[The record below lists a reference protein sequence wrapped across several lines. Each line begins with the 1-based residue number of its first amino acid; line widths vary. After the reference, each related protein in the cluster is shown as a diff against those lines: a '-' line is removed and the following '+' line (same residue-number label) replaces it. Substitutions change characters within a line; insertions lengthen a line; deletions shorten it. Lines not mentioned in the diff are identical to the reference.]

1 MADFEHAIRDAGAV
15 IEARTGRNLVAAL
28 LIGSG
33 LGAIF
38 IFSLIVDKQYFMLF
52 LAVFIGFGT
61 WELATISRTESRH
74 VPRIPILIAALA
86 MVPTTYYFGAL
97 GQLLTLAAGIG
108 FTIVWHAIQRGLSK
122 STVTDRDMIMSA
134 FTLAYVPFLVSFAL
148 IMTARDGGEW
158 WTLGT
163 MIIIA
168 SIDTGAFATGLMFG
182 RHPMAPKISPKKTW
196 EGFAGSVVF
205 ALIAGFIIATQMI
218 HIDWWWGMLFGLIL
232 VGTATAGDLIESLI
246 KRELG
251 TKDASHLLPGHGGFL
266 DRLDSVLPSMFAA
279 SVFAVLFS

>member
-1 MADFEHAIRDAGAV
+1 MSDFEHAIRDAGAV

-28 LIGSG
+28 LIGSA
-33 LGAIF
+33 LGAVF
-38 IFSLIVDKQYFMLF
+38 ICSLIFDKQYFMVF

-108 FTIVWHAIQRGLSK
+108 FTIVWHAIQRGFSK

-134 FTLAYVPFLVSFAL
+134 FTLAYVPFLVSFTL

-168 SIDTGAFATGLMFG
+168 SIDTGAYATGLLFG

-205 ALIAGFIIATQMI
+205 ALVAGYIIATQMI
-218 HIDWWWGMLFGLIL
+218 FIPWWWGMLFGLIM
-232 VGTATAGDLIESLI
+232 VGTATTGDLIESLI
-246 KRELG
+246 KREIG

-266 DRLDSVLPSMFAA
+266 DRLDSVLPSMFVA
-279 SVFAVLFS
+279 SVFAGFFS

>member
-1 MADFEHAIRDAGAV
+1 MSDFEHAIRDAGAV

-28 LIGSG
+28 VIGSG

-38 IFSLIVDKQYFMLF
+38 VFSLIIDKQFFMAF
-52 LAVFIGFGT
+52 LAIFIGFGT
-61 WELATISRTESRH
+61 WELATISRTNERH

-108 FTIVWHAIQRGLSK
+108 FTIVWHAIQRWLSK

-134 FTLAYVPFLVSFAL
+134 FTLAYVPFLVSFSL
-148 IMTARDGGEW
+148 LMTARDGGEW

-168 SIDTGAFATGLMFG
+168 SIDTGAFATGLIFG
-182 RHPMAPKISPKKTW
+182 KHPMAPKISPKKTW
-196 EGFAGSVVF
+196 EGFAGSIVF
-205 ALIAGFIIATQMI
+205 ALTAGIIIANTMI
-218 HIDWWWGMLFGLIL
+218 HIDWWWGAVFALIL
-232 VGTATAGDLIESLI
+232 VATATTGDLIESLI

-251 TKDASHLLPGHGGFL
+251 TKDASSLLPGHGGFL
-266 DRLDSVLPSMFAA
+266 DRLDSVLPSMFVA
-279 SVFAVLFS
+279 SVFAIFFS

>member
-1 MADFEHAIRDAGAV
+1 MADLEHAIRDAGAV

-28 LIGSG
+28 LIGSA
-33 LGAIF
+33 LGAVF
-38 IFSLIVDKQYFMLF
+38 ICSLVFDKQYFMLF

-61 WELATISRTESRH
+61 WELATISRTDKRH

-134 FTLAYVPFLVSFAL
+134 FTLAYVPFLVTFTL

-168 SIDTGAFATGLMFG
+168 SIDTGAYATGLLFG

-196 EGFAGSVVF
+196 EGFAGSIVF
-205 ALIAGFIIATQMI
+205 ALAAGYIIATQMI
-218 HIDWWWGMLFGLIL
+218 FIPWWWGMLFGLIL
-232 VGTATAGDLIESLI
+232 VGTATTGDLIESLI
-246 KRELG
+246 KREIG

-266 DRLDSVLPSMFAA
+266 DRLDSVLPSMFVA
-279 SVFAVLFS
+279 SVFAAFFS

>member
-1 MADFEHAIRDAGAV
+1 MSDFEHAIRDAGAV

-28 LIGSG
+28 LIGSA
-33 LGAIF
+33 LGAVF
-38 IFSLIVDKQYFMLF
+38 ICSLIFDKQYFMVF

-61 WELATISRTESRH
+61 WELATISRTDKRH

-108 FTIVWHAIQRGLSK
+108 FTIVWHAIQRGFSK

-134 FTLAYVPFLVSFAL
+134 FTLSYVPFLVSFTL

-168 SIDTGAFATGLMFG
+168 SIDTGAYATGLLFG

-205 ALIAGFIIATQMI
+205 ALVAGYIIATQMI
-218 HIDWWWGMLFGLIL
+218 FIPWWWGMLFGLIM
-232 VGTATAGDLIESLI
+232 VGTATTGDLIESLI
-246 KRELG
+246 KREIG

-266 DRLDSVLPSMFAA
+266 DRLDSVLPSMFVA
-279 SVFAVLFS
+279 SVFAGFFS

>member
-1 MADFEHAIRDAGAV
+1 MSDLEHAIRDAGAA

-28 LIGSG
+28 TIGSG
-33 LGAIF
+33 LGVVF
-38 IFSLIVDKQYFMLF
+38 IFSLIVDKQFFMAF

-61 WELATISRTESRH
+61 WELATISRTGKRH
-74 VPRIPILIAALA
+74 VPRIPILMSALA
-86 MVPTTYYFGAL
+86 MVPATYYFGAL

-108 FTIVWHAIQRGLSK
+108 FTIVWHAIQRWLSK

-134 FTLAYVPFLVSFAL
+134 FTLAYVPFLVSFSL

-158 WTLGT
+158 WTLGS

-182 RHPMAPKISPKKTW
+182 KTPMAPKISPKKTW
-196 EGFAGSVVF
+196 EGFAGSIVF
-205 ALIAGFIIATQMI
+205 ALTAGIIIANTMI
-218 HIDWWWGMLFGLIL
+218 LLDWWWGAVFALLL
-232 VGTATAGDLIESLI
+232 VATATAGDLIESLI

-251 TKDASHLLPGHGGFL
+251 TKDASSLLPGHGGFL
-266 DRLDSVLPSMFAA
+266 DRLDSVLPSMFVA
-279 SVFAVLFS
+279 SVFAIFFS

>member
-1 MADFEHAIRDAGAV
+1 MAGTNKPLHAADVAV
-15 IEARTGRNLVAAL
+15 EPGGGRNVLAAVV
-28 LIGSG
+28 IGSA
-33 LGAIF
+33 LGVVF
-38 IFSLIVDKQYFMLF
+38 VFSLLFDKQFFLLF

-61 WELATISRTESRH
+61 WELATISRTDTRH

-86 MVPTTYYFGAL
+86 MVPATYYFGAL

-108 FTIVWHAIQRGLSK
+108 FTIVWHAIQRGLSR
-122 STVTDRDMIMSA
+122 SAVTDRDMIMSA
-134 FTLAYVPFLVSFAL
+134 FTLSYVPFLASFAL
-148 IMTARDGGEW
+148 LMTARDGGEW

-168 SIDTGAFATGLMFG
+168 SVDTGAFATGLLIG
-182 RHPMAPKISPKKTW
+182 KHPMAPKISPKKTW

-205 ALIAGFIIATQMI
+205 ALAAGIILANTMLQI
-218 HIDWWWGMLFGLIL
+218 EWWLGAIFALLL

-266 DRLDSVLPSMFAA
+266 DRLDSVLPSMFVA
-279 SVFAVLFS
+279 SVFAIFFS

>member
-1 MADFEHAIRDAGAV
+1 MSDFEHAIRDAGAV

-28 LIGSG
+28 LIGSA
-33 LGAIF
+33 LGAVF
-38 IFSLIVDKQYFMLF
+38 IFSLVIDKQFFMVF
-52 LAVFIGFGT
+52 LAVFIGFGS
-61 WELATISRTESRH
+61 WELATISRTETRH
-74 VPRIPILIAALA
+74 VPRVPILIAALA
-86 MVPTTYYFGAL
+86 MVPATFYFGAF
-97 GQLLTLAAGIG
+97 GQLLSLAAGIG
-108 FTIVWHAIQRGLSK
+108 FVIVWHSIQRGLSR
-122 STVTDRDMIMSA
+122 SAVTDRDMLMSA
-134 FTLAYVPFLVSFAL
+134 FSLAYVPFLVSFTL

-168 SIDTGAFATGLMFG
+168 SIDTGAYATGLLFG

-196 EGFAGSVVF
+196 EGFAGSIVF
-205 ALIAGFIIATQMI
+205 ALAAGSIIATQMI

-232 VGTATAGDLIESLI
+232 VGTATTGDLIESLI

-251 TKDASHLLPGHGGFL
+251 TKDASQLLPGHGGFL
-266 DRLDSVLPSMFAA
+266 DRLDSVLPSMFVA

>member
-1 MADFEHAIRDAGAV
+1 MADLENAIRDAGAV

-28 LIGSG
+28 VIGSA
-33 LGAIF
+33 LGVVF
-38 IFSLIVDKQYFMLF
+38 VCSLIFDKQYFMVF

-61 WELATISRTESRH
+61 WELATISRTDKRH
-74 VPRIPILIAALA
+74 VPRIPILISALA

-122 STVTDRDMIMSA
+122 TTVTDRDMIMSA
-134 FTLAYVPFLVSFAL
+134 FTLAYVPFLGSFTL
-148 IMTARDGGEW
+148 ILTARDGGEW

-168 SIDTGAFATGLMFG
+168 SIDTGAFATGLLFG

-205 ALIAGFIIATQMI
+205 ALVAGYFIATQMI
-218 HIDWWWGMLFGLIL
+218 QIPWWWGMLFGLIM

-251 TKDASHLLPGHGGFL
+251 TKDASKLLPGHGGFL
-266 DRLDSVLPSMFAA
+266 DRLDSVLPSMFVA

>member
-1 MADFEHAIRDAGAV
+1 MADLENAIRDAGAV

-28 LIGSG
+28 VIGSA
-33 LGAIF
+33 LGVVF
-38 IFSLIVDKQYFMLF
+38 VCSLIFDKQYFMVF

-61 WELATISRTESRH
+61 WELATISRTDKRH
-74 VPRIPILIAALA
+74 VPPIPILISALA

-122 STVTDRDMIMSA
+122 TTVTDRDMIMSA
-134 FTLAYVPFLVSFAL
+134 FTLAYVPFLVSFTL

-168 SIDTGAFATGLMFG
+168 SIDTGAFATGLLFG

-205 ALIAGFIIATQMI
+205 ALVAGYFIATQMI
-218 HIDWWWGMLFGLIL
+218 QIPWWWGMLFGLIM

-251 TKDASHLLPGHGGFL
+251 TKDASQLLPGHGGFL
-266 DRLDSVLPSMFAA
+266 DRLDSVLPSMFVA
-279 SVFAVLFS
+279 SVFAAFFS

>member
-1 MADFEHAIRDAGAV
+1 MSDFEHAIRDAGAV

-28 LIGSG
+28 LIGSA
-33 LGAIF
+33 LGAVF
-38 IFSLIVDKQYFMLF
+38 ICSLIFDKQYFMVF

-61 WELATISRTESRH
+61 WELATISRTDKRH

-108 FTIVWHAIQRGLSK
+108 FTIVWHAIQRGFSK

-134 FTLAYVPFLVSFAL
+134 FTLAYVPFLVSFTL

-168 SIDTGAFATGLMFG
+168 SIDTGAYATGLLFG

-205 ALIAGFIIATQMI
+205 ALVAGYIIAMQMI
-218 HIDWWWGMLFGLIL
+218 FIPWWWGMLFGLIL
-232 VGTATAGDLIESLI
+232 VGTATTGDLIESLI
-246 KRELG
+246 KREIG

-266 DRLDSVLPSMFAA
+266 DRLDSVLPSMFVA
-279 SVFAVLFS
+279 SVFAGFFS

>member
-1 MADFEHAIRDAGAV
+1 
-15 IEARTGRNLVAAL
+15 
-28 LIGSG
+28 
-33 LGAIF
+33 
-38 IFSLIVDKQYFMLF
+38 
-52 LAVFIGFGT
+52 
-61 WELATISRTESRH
+61 
-74 VPRIPILIAALA
+74 

-122 STVTDRDMIMSA
+122 TTVTDRDMIMSA
-134 FTLAYVPFLVSFAL
+134 FTLAYVPFLVSFTL

-168 SIDTGAFATGLMFG
+168 SIDTGAFATGLLFG

-205 ALIAGFIIATQMI
+205 ALVAGYFIATQMI
-218 HIDWWWGMLFGLIL
+218 QIPWWWGMLFGLIM

-251 TKDASHLLPGHGGFL
+251 TKDASQLLPGHGGFL
-266 DRLDSVLPSMFAA
+266 DRLDSVLPSMFVA
-279 SVFAVLFS
+279 SVFAAFFS

>member
-1 MADFEHAIRDAGAV
+1 MSDFEHAIRDAGAV

-28 LIGSG
+28 VIGSG
-33 LGAIF
+33 LGAVF
-38 IFSLIVDKQYFMLF
+38 IFSLIIDKQFFMLF

-61 WELATISRTESRH
+61 WELATISRTDKRH
-74 VPRIPILIAALA
+74 VPRIPILISALA

-122 STVTDRDMIMSA
+122 ATVTDRDMIMSA
-134 FTLAYVPFLVSFAL
+134 FTLAYVPFLISFTL

-168 SIDTGAFATGLMFG
+168 SIDTGAFATGLLFG

-205 ALIAGFIIATQMI
+205 AITAGYIIATQMI

-232 VGTATAGDLIESLI
+232 VGTATTGDLIESLI

-266 DRLDSVLPSMFAA
+266 DRLDSVLPSMLVA
-279 SVFAVLFS
+279 SVFAALFS

>member
-1 MADFEHAIRDAGAV
+1 MAGTNKPLHAADIAV
-15 IEARTGRNLVAAL
+15 EPGGGRNVLAAVV
-28 LIGSG
+28 IGSA
-33 LGAIF
+33 LGVVF
-38 IFSLIVDKQYFMLF
+38 VFSLLFDKQFFLLF

-61 WELATISRTESRH
+61 WELATISRTDTRH

-86 MVPTTYYFGAL
+86 MVPATYYFGAL

-108 FTIVWHAIQRGLSK
+108 FTIVWHAIQRGLSR
-122 STVTDRDMIMSA
+122 SAVTDRDMIMSA
-134 FTLAYVPFLVSFAL
+134 FTLSYVPFLASFAL
-148 IMTARDGGEW
+148 LMTARDGGEW

-168 SIDTGAFATGLMFG
+168 SVDTGAFATGLLIG
-182 RHPMAPKISPKKTW
+182 KHPMAPKISPKKTW

-205 ALIAGFIIATQMI
+205 ALAAGIILANTMLQI
-218 HIDWWWGMLFGLIL
+218 EWWLGAIFALLL

-266 DRLDSVLPSMFAA
+266 DRLDSVLPSMFVA
-279 SVFAVLFS
+279 SVFAIFFS

>member
-1 MADFEHAIRDAGAV
+1 MADLEHAIRDAGAV

-28 LIGSG
+28 LIGSA
-33 LGAIF
+33 LGAVF
-38 IFSLIVDKQYFMLF
+38 ICSLVFDKQYFMLF

-61 WELATISRTESRH
+61 WELATISRTDKRH

-134 FTLAYVPFLVSFAL
+134 FTLAYVPFLVTFTL

-168 SIDTGAFATGLMFG
+168 SIDTGAYATGLLFG
-182 RHPMAPKISPKKTW
+182 RRPMAPKISPKKTW
-196 EGFAGSVVF
+196 EGFAGSIVF
-205 ALIAGFIIATQMI
+205 ALAAGYIIATQMI
-218 HIDWWWGMLFGLIL
+218 FIPWWWGMLFGLIL
-232 VGTATAGDLIESLI
+232 VGTATTGDLIESLI
-246 KRELG
+246 KREIG

-266 DRLDSVLPSMFAA
+266 DRLDSVLPSMFVA
-279 SVFAVLFS
+279 SVFAAFFS